1 MILTVGNVKGGV
13 GKSTLA
19 CNIAAALSLADA
31 GDVLL
36 IDGDKQ
42 GSSAIFTEAR
52 AENLGQAGFTCVRA
66 QGSEV
71 LNQVK
76 TMRGKFAHIIID
88 AGGQD
93 NPSLRAGLVASDK
106 VLVPIPPRSA
116 EIWVLDAISA
126 LIEEASITN
135 DRLESFAA
143 INFAFPRGSDN
154 ADTTEIITDDFK
166 NLRLIGKPI
175 VQRKVWSDALGQGLS
190 ILEAKPRNMDA
201 IGEFLSLLADLGINQ
216 NDMRV
221 IYNGRTKEA
230 KKQVA

>member
-19 CNIAAALSLADA
+19 CNIAAAMSLV

-42 GSSAIFTEAR
+42 GSSAIFAEAR
-52 AENLGQAGFTCVRA
+52 TENHGQAGFTCVRA

-93 NPSLRAGLVASDK
+93 NPSLRAGLIISDK

-116 EIWVLDAISA
+116 EIWVLDAMSA

-135 DRLESFAA
+135 EHLEAFAT

-154 ADTTEIITDDFK
+154 AETAEIITDDFK
-166 NLRLIGKPI
+166 IMRLIGKPI
-175 VQRKVWSDALGQGLS
+175 VQRKIWSDALGQGLS

-201 IGEFLSLLADLGINQ
+201 IEEFLSVLADLGVNQ
-216 NDMRV
+216 NDMKV